1 MEDLAPALQKLR
13 LADAPSGGIDAILD
27 QQRPRKRTRRSPDHI
42 RSSLEKDF
50 LAPSTSFSTPW
61 LDRLQQRWDCTTNY
75 EELFELAPTQTRT
88 IIRFTREGLEGR
100 VTGYKE
106 VTVPAN
112 SATAK
117 NSTSILRKPANRA
130 DFVRGAAGFFPFAPG
145 GLDAVEAT
153 AAAEEQLL
161 LGNQANGTVKQSGLD
176 KVINFGPE
184 GALLELPPGFS
195 RGLDLQ
201 KKVPTDQATAQ
212 EVETVLEEEPQDPIT
227 ANGDT
232 DEAKPADED
241 EDEGEEEELDALLPV
256 E

>member
-61 LDRLQQRWDCTTNY
+61 LDRLQQRWDCPTNY

-130 DFVRGAAGFFPFAPG
+130 
-145 GLDAVEAT
+145 
-153 AAAEEQLL
+153 
-161 LGNQANGTVKQSGLD
+161 
-176 KVINFGPE
+176 
-184 GALLELPPGFS
+184 
-195 RGLDLQ
+195 
-201 KKVPTDQATAQ
+201 
-212 EVETVLEEEPQDPIT
+212 
-227 ANGDT
+227 
-232 DEAKPADED
+232 
-241 EDEGEEEELDALLPV
+241 
-256 E
+256 